1 MYVYVVS
8 VWCRV
13 LSRRRFL
20 SSGRPVAGCR
30 RLAAFLSQSP
40 SAACLCTS
48 SVSVCVCVRVEVCV
62 CLEKPVAV
70 SFKPVLKRVFSC
82 VVSTGPGSGGLKA
95 PRRQRERENG
105 SRKELSSVGKPRL
118 AVLRRVGPERGRRTT
133 KNKGQVALF
142 PRRRSRGRSL
152 VKRVSNAVGD
162 KAGRRRGWK
171 AGSDSGPELSGC
183 SARRGSDEAGERE
196 ETTVNGVTEREGL
209 VRRGGGRE
217 KGERVAS

>member
-1 MYVYVVS
+1 M
-8 VWCRV
+8 
-13 LSRRRFL
+13 
-20 SSGRPVAGCR
+20 
-30 RLAAFLSQSP
+30 
-40 SAACLCTS
+40 
-48 SVSVCVCVRVEVCV
+48 

-82 VVSTGPGSGGLKA
+82 VVSTGPGSGGL
-95 PRRQRERENG
+95 RLRGGRENG

-133 KNKGQVALF
+133 DGKGQVALF
-142 PRRRSRGRSL
+142 PRRRSRRRSL

-183 SARRGSDEAGERE
+183 SARRGADEAGER
-196 ETTVNGVTEREGL
+196 GDDGERSDGA
-209 VRRGGGRE
+209 RGAGPAWGGRE
-217 KGERVAS
+217 KGRGLRVSE